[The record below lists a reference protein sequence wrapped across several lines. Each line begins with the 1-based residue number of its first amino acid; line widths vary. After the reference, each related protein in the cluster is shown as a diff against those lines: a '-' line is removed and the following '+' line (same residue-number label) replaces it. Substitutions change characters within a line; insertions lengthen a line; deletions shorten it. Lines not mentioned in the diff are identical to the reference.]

1 LVFVTIP
8 ETIHLLPALQ
18 SLFAVIF
25 FITVFF
31 LAIDSAMSL
40 VEAVGVALRDKFK
53 NLRTEILTLIV
64 VVVLGISSLLYTFGN

>member
-1 LVFVTIP
+1 LVFVTVP
-8 ETIHLLPALQ
+8 ETINLLPALQ

-40 VEAVGVALRDKFK
+40 VEAV
-53 NLRTEILTLIV
+53 
-64 VVVLGISSLLYTFGN
+64 